1 MWGRKSQATRGEKSS
16 RFPGFSSALFFF
28 FSSGSLPPCHAIA
41 ASRASKD
48 LLGLLP
54 FCHGLLQVLLS
65 DDGDMNK
72 K

>member
-1 MWGRKSQATRGEKSS
+1 MWGRKSQATRGEKKLP
-16 RFPGFSSALFFF
+16 FPRIFIRTFFF